1 MKVILP
7 LDNSC
12 GVASIACHPPYPAK
26 MNYSIKHHQH
36 LTWKWGRTFRQIRT
50 THPGLHPD
58 VEIPNAVT
66 SVRIERI
73 AHFIVK
79 RVEVAIDGERSV
91 GVVG

>member
-1 MKVILP
+1 MDLKVNLK
-7 LDNSC
+7 LLK
-12 GVASIACHPPYPAK
+12 IAE
-26 MNYSIKHHQH
+26 H
-36 LTWKWGRTFRQIRT
+36 LKWKCKGGRTFRQIRT

-73 AHFIVK
+73 AHFIIVQ
-79 RVEVAIDGERSV
+79 VEVAVDGERSV